1 MIDTLIRPI
10 VDPITLSSYA
20 LLAFLIGLLLTP
32 WFVRFQKKY
41 QLGKKM
47 RVKSMDGTDSPVF
60 LKYHE
65 HKLGTPT
72 MGGILIWI
80 AVVITILLSRG
91 LAHYGFIDFSLLQ
104 RKEVY
109 LPLFTLTAMGILGMV
124 DDYFNIKGLGKNRG
138 LDALPKLITMFAI
151 AIAGAWWFYGKL
163 GYSAVTIP
171 ITGQVVD
178 LGWGYIPLFIFVVAA
193 VANAV
198 NFTDGLDGLAG
209 GLLIFAYAAY
219 GVIAYFMGLTVLAAF
234 CAVVVGATGAF
245 LWNNVPKALFYMG
258 DTGSM
263 ALGGCLAVIAMM
275 TDQLLVLPIVG
286 IVFLIEL
293 LSVVIQLTSKRLRG
307 GKKVFRSAPIHHHFE
322 ALDWGE
328 SKVTMRFWI
337 VGIIGAV
344 GGILIALM

>member
-1 MIDTLIRPI
+1 MVDEFIRPLI
-10 VDPITLSSYA
+10 DPVTLCSYA
-20 LLAFLIGLLLTP
+20 FITFIIGLLLTP
-32 WFVRFQKKY
+32 WFRKFQAKY
-41 QLGKKM
+41 KLGKKM
-47 RVKSMDGTDSPVF
+47 RVAAMDGADASVF

-65 HKLGTPT
+65 HKFGTPT

-80 AVVITILLSRG
+80 AIIVTIILSRV
-91 LAHYGFIDFSLLQ
+91 LAWADVVEFSLLQ

-109 LPLFTLTAMGILGMV
+109 LPLFTLTTMGILGMV
-124 DDYFNIKGLGKNRG
+124 DDYFNIRGIGKNKGL
-138 LDALPKLITMFAI
+138 DSIPKLITMFAI
-151 AIAGAWWFYGKL
+151 AIIGAWWFYFKL
-163 GYSAVTIP
+163 GHSAVTMP
-171 ITGQVVD
+171 ITGTVID
-178 LGWGYIPLFIFVVAA
+178 LGWVYIPLFILVMVS

-209 GLLIFAYAAY
+209 GLLILAYAAY

-275 TDQLLVLPIVG
+275 TDQLIVLPIVG
-286 IVFLIEL
+286 IVFLVEL

-337 VGIIGAV
+337 VGALGAV